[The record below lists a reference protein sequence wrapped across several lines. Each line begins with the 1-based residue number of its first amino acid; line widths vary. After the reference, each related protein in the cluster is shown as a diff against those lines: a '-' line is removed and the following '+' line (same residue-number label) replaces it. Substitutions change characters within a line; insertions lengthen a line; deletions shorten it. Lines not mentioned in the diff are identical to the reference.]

1 MTPTE
6 IWELIEKLVV
16 ELKHSGNKDEVNE
29 FSSHHLE
36 AQIYELKKAILL
48 PTKEKGVVFTT
59 KVCGICM
66 TNGHPTDMCKLLQEL
81 IVTVKVVAGY
91 QKRNFYQKNNKGW
104 NVKIA
109 IAVSPWISATVKFS
123 ASTKLTELA
132 EFFESEFISVI

>member
-1 MTPTE
+1 MNSRNNFRKIFSKSASFKSVQRLDDMTPTE

-16 ELKHSGNKDEVNE
+16 ELKHSGNKDEWYAYQPWRVNE

-104 NVKIA
+104 NGN
-109 IAVSPWISATVKFS
+109 FQ
-123 ASTKLTELA
+123 
-132 EFFESEFISVI
+132 